1 MTTLLTSFDKDL
13 SSGELF
19 KAVIREDTPF
29 YKDQTPF
36 MTTEAVWKKDS
47 LRFTYGGLEDNK
59 KTVDF

>member
-1 MTTLLTSFDKDL
+1 M
-13 SSGELF
+13 
-19 KAVIREDTPF
+19 IREDTPF